1 MRRRF
6 PPAPFALAA
15 ALVVAGCAA
24 SPADAESPQDQVAEP
39 AAADTAEPADD
50 EMVMEAEPGVYGTV
64 TNLDADWRSVPE
76 SELNYLLAPGL
87 DLRITQVA
95 QAQSLDIATYEQLP
109 GLVGDGIET
118 VVPAPGEKFLAATY
132 TTTDPRLPMG
142 GGSTPQ
148 TQAALLIEGSE
159 VAQVFSGSGDRQQDT
174 IVVAIPEAAEPQ
186 DVLLE
191 AKTASSR
198 GGDHDVIQT
207 ISLVDGSRVDI
218 DIPQAYAIADWDA
231 VEVSDAGTMDFDY
244 ERITGASETI
254 RGSVDT
260 AYLTP
265 LHADHGWPRTDE
277 IFLVIEVDEPK
288 NNDNESTIHVE
299 LSDGTVVQPQA
310 ENSSLVRAF
319 SDPMV
324 FSVPADAGTVTAVL
338 TPRAKPF
345 TDVLEGDPVEAT
357 ITWPTYEATG
367 LAPGDD

>member
-1 MRRRF
+1 MRKRF
-6 PPAPFALAA
+6 AAVPLALAA
-15 ALVVAGCAA
+15 AFVVAGCAD

-39 AAADTAEPADD
+39 AADTAEPTDD
-50 EMVMEAEPGVYGTV
+50 ELVMEAEPGVYGTV
-64 TNLDADWRSVPE
+64 TNLDAEWRSVPE

-87 DLRITQVA
+87 ELRITQVA
-95 QAQSLDIATYEQLP
+95 QPQSLDIATYEQIT

-132 TTTDPRLPMG
+132 TSTDPRLPMG

-148 TQAALLIEGSE
+148 TEAALLIEGSE

-174 IVVAIPEAAEPQ
+174 IVVAIPETAEPE
-186 DVLLE
+186 DVVLE
-191 AKTASSR
+191 AKTSSSR
-198 GGDHDVIQT
+198 RSDEDVIQM
-207 ISLVDGSRVDI
+207 ISLIDGSRVDT
-218 DIPQAYAIADWDA
+218 DIPQAYAIADWEA
-231 VEVSDAGTMDFDY
+231 VEVSDAGTMDFHY

-299 LSDGTVVQPQA
+299 LPDGTVVQPQA

-324 FSVPADAGTVTAVL
+324 FSVPADAGTVTVVL

-357 ITWPTYEATG
+357 VTWPTYEATG
-367 LAPGDD
+367 LAPADD